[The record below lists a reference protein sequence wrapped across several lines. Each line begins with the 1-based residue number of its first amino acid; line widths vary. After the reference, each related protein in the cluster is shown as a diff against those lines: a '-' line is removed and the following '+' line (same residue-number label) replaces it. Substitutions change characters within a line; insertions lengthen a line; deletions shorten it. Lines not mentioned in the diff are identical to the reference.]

1 MSISELID
9 QYAAG
14 PAALRHALAGMAA
27 GHLDAAPIPGKWST
41 RQVVCH
47 IADTEPLYT
56 ERMKRVIAEDRPT
69 LFAVDPDRYAEHL
82 AYSDRDLE
90 NELRLVE
97 CVRSQMVAILRTL
110 PEAAFSREGIHS
122 ADGPLTL
129 QMLLQRITNHVPHH
143 IQTIVEKRRAL
154 GLS

>member
-1 MSISELID
+1 MSLSALID

-14 PAALRHALAGMAA
+14 PAALRTALAGMTAEQI
-27 GHLDAAPIPGKWST
+27 DAAPIPGKWST

-56 ERMKRVIAEDRPT
+56 ERMKRVIAEERPT
-69 LFAVDPDRYAEHL
+69 LFAVDPDVYAQHL
-82 AYSDRDLE
+82 AYGGRDLE
-90 NELRLVE
+90 NELQLVE
-97 CVRSQMVAILRTL
+97 CVRAQMVAILRTL
-110 PEAAFSREGIHS
+110 PEAAFSREGVHS

-129 QMLLQRITNHVPHH
+129 QTLLQRITNHVPHH
-143 IQTIVEKRRAL
+143 IQTITDKRRAL